1 MNEPPPTV
9 PGEHPMEQPILTVL
23 GQYPLETFFICCA
36 IITFIIQWI
45 ALKYVFKINDLVTA
59 GKYPYREYS
68 YRAKDILSYFPD
80 VLLLAAS
87 IISLLSCVGIVIL
100 RFLVVDIVEVMFS
113 DWEYWLSNGDYR
125 RRFNYLWVYP
135 LLIVLP
141 YLVIFWSGLC
151 IRLSGSSIK
160 GYIWSFF
167 YRRKLK
173 IERSRARARRPSWW

>member
-100 RFLVVDIVEVMFS
+100 RFFVVDLVEAFFS
-113 DWEYWLSNGDYR
+113 DWEYLLSNSDFR
-125 RRFNYLWVYP
+125 RRFNYFLVVS
-135 LLIVLP
+135 IADSIALP
-141 YLVIFWSGLC
+141 CDFLVRIMDSVIRVFYKRLYLEFSL
-151 IRLSGSSIK
+151 
-160 GYIWSFF
+160 
-167 YRRKLK
+167 
-173 IERSRARARRPSWW
+173 